1 MSKQTAKIITSGR
14 LTMSTRPKPH
24 FREKPC
30 SKLILYMTP
39 ADLHV
44 VEDAIRSI
52 NPVDLVGVDASG
64 TPNGR
69 AVVAICRAWLKARK
83 A

>member
-14 LTMSTRPKPH
+14 LTMPTRPKPN

-44 VEDAIRSI
+44 VEYAIKAVERA
-52 NPVDLVGVDASG
+52 DLVGVDPSG

-69 AVVAICRAWLKARK
+69 AVVAICRQWLKGRAK
-83 A
+83 